1 MPEPE
6 ESAAAPILHDF
17 YYEIQ
22 DGVPVLSEDY
32 R

>member
-1 MPEPE
+1 MPEDEP
-6 ESAAAPILHDF
+6 SPTPLLHDF
-17 YYEIQ
+17 YYEMR